1 MHPPVEDAEHLLQ
14 VLSDT
19 RSPAALQLL
28 GYASAAQRAAGVSRL
43 VLHALVRFLR
53 APIRGKRHSRSRS
66 RLVDLGEMGRD
77 QELHHALHLCSG
89 RREFTG
95 MELKRPLVN
104 FEGGGLHVRRA
115 ASARNG
121 GGGSNG
127 TTLPCRIPFS
137 S

>member
-1 MHPPVEDAEHLLQ
+1 LFPAEKRATQCGLHGRREAAFGQGSTFLLPIDDAEHQLQ
-14 VLSDT
+14 VLSDA

-53 APIRGKRHSRSRS
+53 APIRGKRPFAVAS

-77 QELHHALHLCSG
+77 QELHHALRLCSG

-95 MELKRPLVN
+95 MELKRPL
-104 FEGGGLHVRRA
+104 
-115 ASARNG
+115 
-121 GGGSNG
+121 
-127 TTLPCRIPFS
+127 
-137 S
+137 